1 MWIPSRH
8 DDSQV
13 LIGVSL
19 KDMEEESQ
27 ETGKKR
33 GWKLH
38 SDGGQILASLFL
50 AIFVVKS
57 SKWVFP
63 KIGLP
68 PNHPFL
74 IGFSII
80 NRPFWDTTIFGNTQ
94 MKMKMMWENQTQTDI
109 P

>member
-1 MWIPSRH
+1 M
-8 DDSQV
+8 

-50 AIFVVKS
+50 AISVVKS
-57 SKWVFP
+57 SK
-63 KIGLP
+63 
-68 PNHPFL
+68 
-74 IGFSII
+74 
-80 NRPFWDTTIFGNTQ
+80 
-94 MKMKMMWENQTQTDI
+94 
-109 P
+109 